1 MNLFDPYLAVAQKM
15 PSHKYHIQMF
25 SMHGL
30 LRAKNMQLGHDADTG
45 GQIKYVVELCHALS
59 QSENVKQVELFTR
72 LIRDKAV
79 SEDYA
84 HPVEQVNDKFSIVR
98 VQCGGKKYMRKELL
112 WPHLDEYV
120 DKTIKYIKRQNA
132 IADIVHG
139 HYPDAG
145 YVAMQLAEIF
155 GIPFVYTGHSLGRS
169 KLKRLLNEGMQEKDI
184 IRKYRIDY
192 RIQMEEEVLKKADLI
207 VTSTHQEVDDQYG
220 QYHHKDMPKY
230 HVIPPGLDIQK
241 FYPFYHDL
249 LPETAK
255 DEIELYAQA
264 SVLEELNRF
273 FMHPDRPVILSL
285 CRPDK
290 RKNIAGLIK
299 AYGED
304 LELQSMA
311 NLAVFAGIRKDITE
325 MEENERDVLTEILL
339 LMDKYDLY
347 GKIAIPKKHDFE
359 HEVPELYRIAAEKK
373 GVFVNSALTEPF
385 GLTLIEAAACGLPII
400 APDDGGPRDIV
411 KNCQCGIL
419 VNTTDSKAIAGA
431 IKQIITNGERW
442 KRYSKAGIMNIR
454 KHYTWK
460 SHATSYIKQIN
471 RIWADQ
477 AEEKMKV
484 AEPSD
489 AIGRRLAG
497 LNYFFIANIDNTLIS
512 DSNAHLPAL
521 LDLLE
526 KNREHIGFG
535 LATGRSVGSA
545 TEFLKK
551 HHVPL
556 PDVLI
561 TSVGAEIYYGKNLH
575 YGRGWETHISA
586 RWNREKIV
594 NLLEGFAFL
603 KPQKA
608 EAQRPFKIS
617 YQIEP
622 GKDRLAMIHERLLR
636 NQCRYNL
643 IHSQDRYLDILPF
656 RASKGKAI
664 RYLSYKWEIPLG
676 NFLVCGDSGND
687 EEMLR
692 GEPLGVVV
700 GNYSPEL
707 KKLMGLRGIYFAKQK
722 YCAGILEGIKRYQF
736 IEKATQHQGLRD
748 F

>member
-1 MNLFDPYLAVAQKM
+1 MQ
-15 PSHKYHIQMF
+15 SHQYHIQMF
-25 SMHGL
+25 SIHGL
-30 LRAKNMQLGHDADTG
+30 LRAENMQLGHDADTG
-45 GQIKYVVELCHALS
+45 GQIKYVVELCNALS
-59 QSENVKQVELFTR
+59 QSEHIKQVELFTR
-72 LIRDKAV
+72 LIQDKAV

-84 HPVEQVNDKFSIVR
+84 RPVEQVNDKFSIVR
-98 VQCGGKKYMRKELL
+98 IQCGGKKYMRKEML

-132 IADIVHG
+132 IPDIVHG
-139 HYPDAG
+139 HYPDGG

-169 KLKRLLNEGMQEKDI
+169 KLKRLINEGLKEEDI
-184 IRKYRIDY
+184 IRKYKIDY

-207 VTSTHQEVDDQYG
+207 IASTHQEVIEQYG
-220 QYHHKDMPKY
+220 QYHNKAIAKY
-230 HVIPPGLDIQK
+230 HVIPPGLDIEK
-241 FYPFYHDL
+241 FYPFYHDM
-249 LPETAK
+249 LPETTRE
-255 DEIELYAQA
+255 EIELYAQA
-264 SVLEELNRF
+264 SILEELNRF
-273 FMHPDRPVILSL
+273 FIYPDRPVILSL

-311 NLAVFAGIRKDITE
+311 NLAVFAGIRKDISH
-325 MEENERDVLTEILL
+325 MEDNERDVLTEILL

-359 HEVPELYRIAAEKK
+359 HEVPELYRNAAEKK

-385 GLTLIEAAACGLPII
+385 GLTLIEAAACGLPIV

-419 VNTTDSKAIAGA
+419 VDTTDTKAIANA
-431 IKQIITNGERW
+431 VKQIITDSEKW

-454 KHYTWK
+454 NHYTWK
-460 SHATSYIKQIN
+460 SYAASYLKQTS
-471 RIWADQ
+471 RIFADQ
-477 AEEKMKV
+477 GEEKMKV
-484 AEPSD
+484 AVPSD

-497 LNYFFIANIDNTLIS
+497 LNYFIIANIDNTLVG
-512 DSNAHLPAL
+512 DGNEHLPAL
-521 LDLLE
+521 LALLQE
-526 KNREHIGFG
+526 KREYIGFG
-535 LATGRSVGSA
+535 LATGRTIESA
-545 TEFLKK
+545 NNFLEE
-551 HHVPL
+551 HHIPL

-561 TSVGAEIYYGKNLH
+561 TSVGAEINYGKELH

-586 RWNREKIV
+586 KWNREKIV
-594 NLLEGFAFL
+594 DLLKDFRFL
-603 KPQKA
+603 KYQKA
-608 EAQRPFKIS
+608 EVQRRFKIS
-617 YQIEP
+617 YELEP
-622 GKDRLAMIHERLLR
+622 RKDRLAMIHERLLR

-643 IHSQDRYLDILPF
+643 IYSQDRYLDILPF

-664 RYLSYKWEIPLG
+664 RYLSYKWEISLG

-707 KKLMGLRGIYFAKQK
+707 NKLKGIRNIYFAKQK
-722 YCAGILEGIKRYQF
+722 YSGGILEGIKRYQF
-736 IEKATQHQGLRD
+736 IERAMQR
-748 F
+748 